1 MIEALKNNWR
11 LIVFMAAVLILL
23 ALAWA
28 WRGVLLPFV
37 IGLILAYLMLPGVNW
52 LERKLPPKNKW
63 LKARRILAIL
73 IVFIITIG
81 IVGGILS
88 YIIITVIQT
97 FIDLFSR
104 APEYISTI
112 MDQLQQWADSFQQQL
127 PPGLQTQVE
136 QLIAN
141 LGLQMESILENL
153 AKGGF
158 SFISGTVGALLGFA
172 ALPLFLFYIIKD
184 YGQIKN
190 NIYSFL
196 PDWAAE
202 HIRNIALIIDKVLGG
217 YIKATLVL
225 GGIVAIVSFI
235 GLSILR
241 VPYAPALA
249 FFAGITEMVPTIG
262 PWIGG
267 GLAVL
272 VTLSAAPEK
281 AILVVLLFIGVQLVE
296 NNLLVPRVQ
305 GSYMR
310 VHPAAVLL
318 LLVLGAHIAGI
329 WGIIISVPIAA
340 TLARIVRYIRS
351 RKAVQ
356 QATGSASETNAIEVS
371 NNSA

>member
-1 MIEALKNNWR
+1 MIQALKNNWR
-11 LIVFMAAVLILL
+11 LVVFLAAAFIFLV
-23 ALAWA
+23 LAWA

-52 LERKLPPKNKW
+52 LEKKLPPKNKCQ
-63 LKARRILAIL
+63 KARRIAAIL
-73 IVFIITIG
+73 IVFVITIG

-88 YIIITVIQT
+88 YVIITVIQT

-112 MDQLQQWADSFQQQL
+112 MDQIQQWADSFQQQL

-136 QLIAN
+136 QMIAN
-141 LGLQMESILENL
+141 LGLQMESVLENL
-153 AKGGF
+153 ARGGF

-184 YGQIKN
+184 YSQIKR
-190 NIYSFL
+190 NIYSFI
-196 PDWAAE
+196 PEWTIE
-202 HIRNIALIIDKVLGG
+202 HTRNITSILDKVLGG

-225 GGIVAIVSFI
+225 GGIVAVMSFI

-249 FFAGITEMVPTIG
+249 FFAGITEMIPTIG

-267 GLAVL
+267 GLAFL
-272 VTLSAAPEK
+272 VTLSTAPEK
-281 AILVVLLFIGVQLVE
+281 AILVVVLFIGVQLVE
-296 NNLLVPRVQ
+296 NNLLVPRIQ
-305 GSYMR
+305 GGYMR
-310 VHPAAVLL
+310 IHPAAVLM

-329 WGIIISVPIAA
+329 WGIIISIPIAA
-340 TLARIVRYIRS
+340 TVARIVQYIRD
-351 RKAVQ
+351 RRAVHQ
-356 QATGSASETNAIEVS
+356 KEELPQETGVVEPENKPA
-371 NNSA
+371 

>member
-1 MIEALKNNWR
+1 M
-11 LIVFMAAVLILL
+11 FMAAVLILL

>member
-1 MIEALKNNWR
+1 MIQALKNNWR
-11 LIVFMAAVLILL
+11 LVVFLAAAFIFLV
-23 ALAWA
+23 LAWA

-52 LERKLPPKNKW
+52 LEKKLPPKNKCQ
-63 LKARRILAIL
+63 KARRIAAIL
-73 IVFIITIG
+73 IVFVITIG

-88 YIIITVIQT
+88 YVIITVIQT

-112 MDQLQQWADSFQQQL
+112 MDQIQQWADSFQQQL

-136 QLIAN
+136 QMIAN
-141 LGLQMESILENL
+141 LGLQMESVLENL
-153 AKGGF
+153 ARGGF

-184 YGQIKN
+184 YSQIKR
-190 NIYSFL
+190 NIYSFI
-196 PDWAAE
+196 PEWTIE
-202 HIRNIALIIDKVLGG
+202 HTRNITSILDKVLGG

-225 GGIVAIVSFI
+225 GGIVAVMSFI

-249 FFAGITEMVPTIG
+249 FFAGITEMIPTIG

-267 GLAVL
+267 GLAFL
-272 VTLSAAPEK
+272 VTLSTAPEK
-281 AILVVLLFIGVQLVE
+281 AILVVVLFIGVQLVE
-296 NNLLVPRVQ
+296 NNLLVPRIQ
-305 GSYMR
+305 GGYMR
-310 VHPAAVLL
+310 IHPAAVLM

-329 WGIIISVPIAA
+329 WGIIISIPIAA
-340 TLARIVRYIRS
+340 TVARIVQYIRD
-351 RKAVQ
+351 RRTVHQKEELPQ
-356 QATGSASETNAIEVS
+356 ETGVVEPENKPA
-371 NNSA
+371 

>member
-11 LIVFMAAVLILL
+11 LIVFISAALVLMV
-23 ALAWA
+23 LAWA
-28 WRGVLLPFV
+28 WRGVLLPFA

-63 LKARRILAIL
+63 KKAKRITAIL

-81 IVGGILS
+81 VVGGILS
-88 YIIITVIQT
+88 YVIITVIQT

-104 APEYISTI
+104 APEFISTI
-112 MDQLQQWADSFQQQL
+112 MDQLQEWAFSFQQQL

-141 LGLQMESILENL
+141 LGLQMESVLENL
-153 AKGGF
+153 ARGGF

-184 YGQIKN
+184 YSQIKR
-190 NIYSFL
+190 NIYSFI
-196 PDWAAE
+196 PEWTIE
-202 HIRNIALIIDKVLGG
+202 HTRNITSILDKVLGG

-225 GGIVAIVSFI
+225 GGIVAVMSFI

-249 FFAGITEMVPTIG
+249 FFAGITEMIPTIG

-267 GLAVL
+267 GLAFL
-272 VTLSAAPEK
+272 VTLSTAPEK
-281 AILVVLLFIGVQLVE
+281 AILVVVLFIGVQLVE
-296 NNLLVPRVQ
+296 NNLLVPRIQ
-305 GSYMR
+305 GGYMR
-310 VHPAAVLL
+310 IHPAAVLM

-329 WGIIISVPIAA
+329 WGIIISIPIAA
-340 TLARIVRYIRS
+340 TVARIVQYIRD
-351 RKAVQ
+351 RRAVHQ
-356 QATGSASETNAIEVS
+356 KEELPQETGVVEPENKPA
-371 NNSA
+371 

>member
-217 YIKATLVL
+217 YIKATLV
-225 GGIVAIVSFI
+225 
-235 GLSILR
+235 
-241 VPYAPALA
+241 
-249 FFAGITEMVPTIG
+249 
-262 PWIGG
+262 
-267 GLAVL
+267 
-272 VTLSAAPEK
+272 
-281 AILVVLLFIGVQLVE
+281 
-296 NNLLVPRVQ
+296 
-305 GSYMR
+305 
-310 VHPAAVLL
+310 
-318 LLVLGAHIAGI
+318 
-329 WGIIISVPIAA
+329 
-340 TLARIVRYIRS
+340 
-351 RKAVQ
+351 
-356 QATGSASETNAIEVS
+356 
-371 NNSA
+371 

>member
-272 VTLSAAPEK
+272 VTLSTAPEK

>member
-1 MIEALKNNWR
+1 MIQALKNNWR
-11 LIVFMAAVLILL
+11 LVVFLAAAFIFLV
-23 ALAWA
+23 LAWA

-52 LERKLPPKNKW
+52 LEKKLPPKNKCQ
-63 LKARRILAIL
+63 KARRIAAIL
-73 IVFIITIG
+73 IVFVITIG

-88 YIIITVIQT
+88 YVIITVIQT

-112 MDQLQQWADSFQQQL
+112 MDQIQQWADSFQQQL

-136 QLIAN
+136 QMIAN
-141 LGLQMESILENL
+141 LGLQMESVLENL
-153 AKGGF
+153 ARGSF

-184 YGQIKN
+184 YSQIKR
-190 NIYSFL
+190 NIYSFI
-196 PDWAAE
+196 PEWTIE
-202 HIRNIALIIDKVLGG
+202 HTRNITSILDKVLGG

-225 GGIVAIVSFI
+225 GGIVAVMSFI

-249 FFAGITEMVPTIG
+249 FFAGITEMIPTIG

-267 GLAVL
+267 GLAFL
-272 VTLSAAPEK
+272 VTLSTAPEK
-281 AILVVLLFIGVQLVE
+281 AILVVVLFIGVQLVE
-296 NNLLVPRVQ
+296 NNLLVPRIQ
-305 GSYMR
+305 GGYMR
-310 VHPAAVLL
+310 IHPAAVLM

-329 WGIIISVPIAA
+329 WGIIISIPIAA
-340 TLARIVRYIRS
+340 TVARIVQYIRD
-351 RKAVQ
+351 RRAVHQ
-356 QATGSASETNAIEVS
+356 KEELPQETGVVEPENKPA
-371 NNSA
+371 